1 MSTPLDATL
10 EHALS
15 ERERR
20 SVPTTDL
27 YDEPPRSAP
36 DLFSNDYLSLCTDDA
51 LRDLFLAKVAQLPFV
66 FGTGGSRLMSGNIPA
81 HLAFEERMRTF
92 FRAPAALLFN
102 SGYDA
107 NVAFWHAVPQAHDA
121 IVFDDLV
128 HASTRDGILASRA
141 RTALYPFAHNSASA
155 LREVLVRVLK
165 KHPAIAEGRATV
177 FVAVESLY
185 SMDGDFAP
193 LEDIVRAVDELVPA
207 GCGHIV
213 VDEAHSTGIYDE
225 QGRGLVTALGLEKRV
240 DTVLHTFGKARGLTG
255 AVLLTSPAV
264 RKYIINYGRP
274 FIFSTSLSH
283 STVCALNASFDYIE
297 SAGGDE
303 LRAAL
308 RHISETFAQKLFS
321 ALKDAPPHLLALPP
335 RAAHAD
341 WLQAQGIVSPIFPV
355 LTSAPLAL
363 AAHLRALGYGARP
376 VPYPVVPRGQERV
389 RVIMHARNT
398 EEEADE
404 LIVHLLGWAR
414 EMVVREQ
421 VEAGL
426 ALGAPVEDVSTSV
439 GAKTVPSA
447 TLSAERV
454 VRVGA

>member
-1 MSTPLDATL
+1 MN
-10 EHALS
+10 
-15 ERERR
+15 R
-20 SVPTTDL
+20 S
-27 YDEPPRSAP
+27 
-36 DLFSNDYLSLCTDDA
+36 
-51 LRDLFLAKVAQLPFV
+51 
-66 FGTGGSRLMSGNIPA
+66 
-81 HLAFEERMRTF
+81 
-92 FRAPAALLFN
+92 
-102 SGYDA
+102 
-107 NVAFWHAVPQAHDA
+107 
-121 IVFDDLV
+121 
-128 HASTRDGILASRA
+128 
-141 RTALYPFAHNSASA
+141 
-155 LREVLVRVLK
+155 
-165 KHPAIAEGRATV
+165 
-177 FVAVESLY
+177 
-185 SMDGDFAP
+185 
-193 LEDIVRAVDELVPA
+193 
-207 GCGHIV
+207 
-213 VDEAHSTGIYDE
+213 
-225 QGRGLVTALGLEKRV
+225 
-240 DTVLHTFGKARGLTG
+240 

-297 SAGGDE
+297 SAAGDE
-303 LRAAL
+303 VRLVPHSNKGMILVPDIRAEQLRAAL
-308 RHISETFAQKLFS
+308 RRISETFAQKLSS

-341 WLQAQGIVSPIFPV
+341 GLQAQGIVSPIFPV

-404 LIVHLLGWAR
+404 LVVHLLGWAR
-414 EMVVREQ
+414 DMVEREQ

-426 ALGAPVEDVSTSV
+426 ALGDPVEDVCTSV